1 MKKLKKSTWITVALL
16 IYITAT
22 AIYLV
27 PRNNE
32 ISSTEKALTIIASY
46 IIVFTLWIVLRKKE
60 KIQQKRRDEEDQQK
74 HLNK

>member
-27 PRNNE
+27 PRNSE

-46 IIVFTLWIVLRKKE
+46 IIVFTLWLVLRKKE
-60 KIQQKRRDEEDQQK
+60 KIQQKRRDEEDQG
-74 HLNK
+74 LTIR